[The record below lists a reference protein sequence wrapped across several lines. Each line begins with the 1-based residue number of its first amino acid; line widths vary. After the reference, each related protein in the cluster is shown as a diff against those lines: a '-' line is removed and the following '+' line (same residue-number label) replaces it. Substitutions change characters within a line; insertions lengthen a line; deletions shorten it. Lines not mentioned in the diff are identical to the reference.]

1 MEELNEEG
9 EILSQIE
16 KISELAFYDHLER
29 NDMAINEAGK
39 LRWRIR
45 RMKINHILTSALSSI
60 SSIIR
65 KSKKPST

>member
-1 MEELNEEG
+1 MRKERYFSRLH
-9 EILSQIE
+9 
-16 KISELAFYDHLER
+16 KRVELAFYYHLKR
-29 NDMAINEAGK
+29 SDMIINEARK

-45 RMKINHILTSALSSI
+45 RIKLSHVLTSALSCI